1 MSKTTKYTGKT
12 VVITGAGSGIGRAL
26 ATGFAADGARV
37 VIFGR
42 TQSSL
47 DETAALARS
56 DSDSEIEVVVGSTGD
71 DADVRKL
78 MDHYGPVDVLIN
90 NAAVYPKKRVLDS
103 TADDWQEVMQ
113 TNVVGVANCCR
124 HALPGM
130 LERGYGRIL
139 NVSSFA
145 WMAPIPEAAAYS
157 ASKGAVRALTRGIAS
172 EIDRSVYPDVLI
184 NEFVPGAVQ
193 TRMSD
198 HGLQPADVYPLAARV
213 VDAPSGSATGRTYNG
228 GELHEED
235 HGLKARLK
243 RKLRL

>member
-1 MSKTTKYTGKT
+1 MNTTTKYAGRT

-26 ATGFAADGARV
+26 AMGFATDGAHV
-37 VIFGR
+37 VAFGR
-42 TQSSL
+42 TRSSL
-47 DETAALARS
+47 DETVTLSGS
-56 DSDSEIEVVVGSTGD
+56 DNISIVVGDTGN
-71 DADVRKL
+71 DADVKRL
-78 MDHYGPVDVLIN
+78 IDSCSQVDVLIN
-90 NAAVYPKKRVLDS
+90 NAAVYPKQRVLDS
-103 TADDWQEVMQ
+103 TADDWHDVMQ

-145 WMAPIPEAAAYS
+145 WMAPIAEAAAYS
-157 ASKGAVRALTRGIAS
+157 ASKGAVRALTRGLAA
-172 EIDRSVYPDVLI
+172 EIDRNTYPDVLI
-184 NEFVPGAVQ
+184 NEFVPGAVR

-198 HGLQPADVYPLAARV
+198 HGLDPADVYPLAAKV
-213 VDAPSGSATGRTYNG
+213 VDAPAGSATGRTYNG